1 MSFFLIYMYIYGF
14 KTSKMCLLKIMEIG
28 YVWKES
34 GSTHPKCWAG
44 TLSPALLE
52 IQSRCS
58 ESSPASRG
66 CFFCLRISSQVWPAH
81 LFCSECCTAA
91 ALHFTHSEQ
100 SAKRQPPRIGHHNP
114 HLMLATFNQ
123 PVLLPEVI
131 RGQMRNGNRV
141 LWCEC
146 DSHCH
151 ALLDLCQSKWR
162 ETAALNCL
170 FLSITLI
177 WGIFMLGM

>member
-1 MSFFLIYMYIYGF
+1 MD
-14 KTSKMCLLKIMEIG
+14 IG
-28 YVWKES
+28 CVWKGS
-34 GSTHPKCWAG
+34 GSTHLNCRAE

-52 IQSRCS
+52 IHSS
-58 ESSPASRG
+58 ETSPVSRG
-66 CFFCLRISSQVWPAH
+66 CFFCLRNSSQVWPAH
-81 LFCSECCTAA
+81 LFCSVSAA
-91 ALHFTHSEQ
+91 RQLPLHFMHSEE
-100 SAKRQPPRIGHHNP
+100 SAKRQPSRIGHHNP
-114 HLMLATFNQ
+114 HLVPATFNQ

-162 ETAALNCL
+162 EIAALNCL

>member
-1 MSFFLIYMYIYGF
+1 MDYGYWMCM
-14 KTSKMCLLKIMEIG
+14 KGKREHTSELQGWNPFPCSAGDPQLWNVPSEQGLL
-28 YVWKES
+28 
-34 GSTHPKCWAG
+34 
-44 TLSPALLE
+44 LLLE
-52 IQSRCS
+52 
-58 ESSPASRG
+58 ELLSSLA
-66 CFFCLRISSQVWPAH
+66 CAFILLC
-81 LFCSECCTAA
+81 ECCTAA
-91 ALHFTHSEQ
+91 APSFHGLGGVCQ
-100 SAKRQPPRIGHHNP
+100 RQPSRIGHHNA
-114 HLMLATFNQ
+114 HLVPATFNQ

-162 ETAALNCL
+162 EIAALNCL